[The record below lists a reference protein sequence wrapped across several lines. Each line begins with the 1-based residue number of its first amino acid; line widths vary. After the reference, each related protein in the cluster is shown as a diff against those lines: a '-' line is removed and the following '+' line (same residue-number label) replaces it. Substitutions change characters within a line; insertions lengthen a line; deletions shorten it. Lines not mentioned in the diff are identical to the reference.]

1 MSQTLHIEHEEVSG
15 ASEIPSCKQ
24 HHLLLLLS
32 SQIHAERLF
41 QRSGLWDEL

>member
-15 ASEIPSCKQ
+15 ASEIPSCRQ
-24 HHLLLLLS
+24 HHLLLLS

-41 QRSGLWDEL
+41 QRSGLWNEL